1 MSFRPHRVLLRSLL
15 LLLCAASVGSCVIG
29 EGLEPV
35 PSDSAT
41 LQVELDP
48 GESQTYEFLVEAETF
63 GSNETFQIRL
73 SPTAASL
80 SEQRVMTE
88 QSWTRGNDTQSG
100 WPEYVDLDADE
111 NMQGV
116 LSLSLTNTD
125 EANVAEFD
133 VRVEVDGGGQAPEPG
148 PEDLRLDIRMH

>member
-1 MSFRPHRVLLRSLL
+1 MSFGPHRTLLRSLL

-41 LQVELDP
+41 VEVELGP
-48 GESQTYEFLVEAETF
+48 GESLRYEFLVEAETF
-63 GSNETFQIRL
+63 GSSETVRVRL

-80 SEQRVMTE
+80 SEQNVMLE
-88 QSWTRGNDTQSG
+88 QSWTRGDHTENG
-100 WPEYVDLDADE
+100 WPESIDLDAE
-111 NMQGV
+111 ETVQGV

-125 EANVAEFD
+125 DDIAEFE
-133 VRVEVDGGGQAPEPG
+133 VRVEVDGGGQVPEPR
-148 PEDLRLDIRMH
+148 PEDLRLEIRLR